1 MVDDQ
6 LLQEKQTVAPQ
17 HQNTSLHGSKDE
29 EFEDEQRPS
38 KCVKASK
45 PSLYIEKF
53 EKECQPRKN
62 VENEKNLCS
71 SNPLKDNEKIN
82 EDQRHQNFEEN
93 YDKASG
99 VPYWVNTWQD
109 HEDNLM
115 QQIKNWQ
122 FNPPVYEKDEWSTE
136 PKFNPLL
143 HSTMISDNRDNEAR
157 TQCTKVQD

>member
-53 EKECQPRKN
+53 EKECQPLKD
-62 VENEKNLCS
+62 VENEKCPCPQNH
-71 SNPLKDNEKIN
+71 PKKIEKN
-82 EDQRHQNFEEN
+82 
-93 YDKASG
+93 
-99 VPYWVNTWQD
+99 
-109 HEDNLM
+109 
-115 QQIKNWQ
+115 
-122 FNPPVYEKDEWSTE
+122 
-136 PKFNPLL
+136 
-143 HSTMISDNRDNEAR
+143 
-157 TQCTKVQD
+157 